1 MTDEQ
6 LANEL
11 RAAQAKVAEC
21 YNELNSRGW
30 RIVHWQE
37 KSDDYDYYD
46 DRRYEP
52 SKHYVFKITKDKV
65 VIQDQEI

>member
-21 YNELNSRGW
+21 YKELKSRGW
-30 RIVHWQE
+30 RISHWQE
-37 KSDDYDYYD
+37 KNDDDDYYD

-52 SKHYVFKITKDKV
+52 SKPYVFKITKDKV
-65 VIQDQEI
+65 VVPDREI